1 MKVKISSL
9 LTLNSENNKMKTN
22 TTFTNPRAA
31 ERQLLYR
38 AVFSGLLYTYDTN
51 QIQMRIMFL
60 GLLFY
65 FCALYILDFLTSVS
79 NDIEIL
85 F

>member
-1 MKVKISSL
+1 MNVKISSL

-22 TTFTNPRAA
+22 ITFTNPRAT
-31 ERQLLYR
+31 EKQLLDR
-38 AVFSGLLYTYDTN
+38 AVFYGLLYTYDTN
-51 QIQMRIMFL
+51 QIQMHIMFL

-65 FCALYILDFLTSVS
+65 VCALYILDFFTSVS